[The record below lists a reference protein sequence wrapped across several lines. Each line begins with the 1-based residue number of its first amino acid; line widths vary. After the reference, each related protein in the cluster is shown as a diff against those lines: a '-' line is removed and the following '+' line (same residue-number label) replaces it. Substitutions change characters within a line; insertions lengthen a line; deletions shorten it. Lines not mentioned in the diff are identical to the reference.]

1 MEMNRTQIYLT
12 AEEVEVLERVKAV
25 TGMSV
30 SELIRR
36 AIDKEYLRRGPLSK
50 AERLRVVEET
60 AGAWKGRTETGA
72 EYVERMRSGR
82 LRRLY
87 ERRG

>member
-1 MEMNRTQIYLT
+1 MEKSRTQIYLT
-12 AEEVEVLERVKAV
+12 AEEIEVLEREKEA
-25 TGMSV
+25 TGVSV

-36 AIDKEYLRRGPLSK
+36 AIDRQYLGRGPLTK
-50 AERLRVVEET
+50 ADRLRIVEET

-72 EYVERMRSGR
+72 EYVKRIRGGR

-87 ERRG
+87 ERKW